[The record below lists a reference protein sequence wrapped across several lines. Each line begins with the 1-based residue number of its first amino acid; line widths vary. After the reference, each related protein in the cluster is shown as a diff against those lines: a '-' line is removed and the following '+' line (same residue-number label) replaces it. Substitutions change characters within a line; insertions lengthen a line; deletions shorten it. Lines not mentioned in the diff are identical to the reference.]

1 MPTENRSSN
10 TENLPRPF
18 CAGRVDPEGW
28 LRGDGTRGPECES
41 CGATAPTLSVWNSAN
56 PTTQPHHD
64 PIAWMVGT
72 AFWWTKEEAE
82 KDAAETGLPIVGLEP
97 MTESADIDQLQL
109 EIAELQLA
117 LTMHD
122 DAAIQDE
129 CIRAEN
135 SKLHAKLAEMTTYRD
150 NAANHMRRI
159 RTEATAFEKERDA
172 LRAQMAEAKALLR
185 EIHDGALSGF
195 ARYSKIEEFLSA
207 SAEPSAPNDC
217 AICRDLGSQ
226 CMECEESEFREWA
239 DRHFAAA
246 DYRKTDAGV
255 FIQDWM
261 RHAYGAWCARGALA
275 SKQ

>member
-10 TENLPRPF
+10 TENLPCPF

-28 LRGDGTRGPECES
+28 LRGDGMRGPECES

-56 PTTQPHHD
+56 PTTQPHPD

-82 KDAAETGLPIVGLEP
+82 RDAAATGLPIVGLGP
-97 MTESADIDQLQL
+97 MTESANIDQLQL

-135 SKLHAKLAEMTTYRD
+135 SE
-150 NAANHMRRI
+150 
-159 RTEATAFEKERDA
+159 
-172 LRAQMAEAKALLR
+172 LRAQLAEAQALLR
-185 EIHDGALSGF
+185 TQDDLLSQAYQHDIGTTLKREIRAAALPT
-195 ARYSKIEEFLSA
+195 
-207 SAEPSAPNDC
+207 SAEAQVKS
-217 AICRDLGSQ
+217 
-226 CMECEESEFREWA
+226 
-239 DRHFAAA
+239 
-246 DYRKTDAGV
+246 
-255 FIQDWM
+255 
-261 RHAYGAWCARGALA
+261 
-275 SKQ
+275 